1 MRLPLVSS
9 DDPVL
14 REQAVPVE
22 DRASIKALATDML
35 QTMRLEGGLG
45 LAAPQIG
52 KSIRVFVTGVGGTE
66 HVFVNP
72 QIEWYSETIVPYEEG
87 CLSLPRL
94 RGVVERPDRVRLRYL
109 SLEGAPQRIEASE
122 LLARVIQHEHDHLEG
137 ILFPDR
143 MKDIRTL
150 ITLTQEEWDSRFENK
165 E

>member
-1 MRLPLVSS
+1 MRLALIPS
-9 DDPVL
+9 DDPIL
-14 REQAVPVE
+14 HTSAAPIKDLTE
-22 DRASIKALATDML
+22 ASSLASDML
-35 QTMRLEGGLG
+35 ETMRLEGGVG

-52 KSIRVFVTGVGGTE
+52 RGIRLFVTGVAGSD

-72 QIEWYSETIVPYEEG
+72 EIEWVSDTIVPYEEG

-94 RGVVERPDRVRLRYL
+94 QGVVERPDRVRIKYQDL
-109 SLEGAPQRIEASE
+109 SGVEQRLEASE

-143 MKDIRTL
+143 MKDIRT
-150 ITLTQEEWDSRFENK
+150 IKTLTQEEWDSRFEHK

>member
-1 MRLPLVSS
+1 MRLPLVAS

-14 REQAVPVE
+14 HKP
-22 DRASIKALATDML
+22 ASPITDLTEVKGIAADMIE
-35 QTMRLEGGLG
+35 TMRLEGGVG

-52 KSIRVFVTGVGGTE
+52 KSIRIFVTGVGGTE
-66 HVFVNP
+66 HVFINP

-94 RGVVERPDRVRLRYL
+94 QGVVERPDRVRLQYL

-150 ITLTQEEWDSRFENK
+150 KTLTQEEWDSRFENK